1 MAQFSGTDL
10 VCYRGGRT
18 VFRGLEFNVAPRTAL
33 VLVGPNG
40 SGKSS
45 LLRLMA
51 GLLQP
56 TSGTIEWGGELIAE
70 EPEIHNQRIQ
80 YIGHQT
86 CIKPVLT
93 VAENLGFWSGIHGGG
108 TGLIR
113 EALEMF
119 DIGHLIDVP
128 GQFLSAGQKQRVNLA
143 RILASPA
150 KLWLLDEPTTA
161 LDVSAISKL
170 EQAIEQHRQRGNMV
184 VLSTHSALN
193 LSDATTLNLGQYAVG
208 WEKV

>member
-1 MAQFSGTDL
+1 MTQFSGTEL
-10 VCYRGGRT
+10 ICYRGGRT
-18 VFRGLEFNVAPRTAL
+18 VFRGLKFTVAPGAAL

-56 TSGTIEWGGELIAE
+56 TSGTIAWGGEPISE
-70 EPEIHNQRIQ
+70 EPELHNQRIQ
-80 YIGHQT
+80 YVGHQT

-93 VAENLGFWSGIHGGG
+93 VSENLGFWSGIHGGG
-108 TGLIR
+108 TDLIL

-143 RILASPA
+143 RILASPT

-170 EQAIEQHRQRGNMV
+170 EQAIEQHRQNGNMV
-184 VLSTHSALN
+184 VLSTHSGLN
-193 LSDATTLNLGQYAVG
+193 LSNTITLNLGQYAVG
-208 WEKV
+208 WEEL